1 MKIVSQ
7 SREMK
12 AFPIRYIYYA
22 VIALILSIVDIL
34 FVDIIQIEGIAPD
47 LLLILCIWIALA
59 EGQFVALFAAFGI
72 GIVYDLI
79 SADVVGTNALAKV
92 SAAFV
97 AGFFHKERNIKQ
109 SLNIIRFVLVVLISS
124 FVHNIIY
131 FFFYIKSSEIAFL
144 PFFLRYGIAA
154 SFYTTALSVIAIL
167 VKIPEKEIDID

>member
-1 MKIVSQ
+1 MKLVAQ

-12 AFPIRYIYYA
+12 TFPVRYIYYA
-22 VIALILSIVDIL
+22 VIALILSIIDML
-34 FVDIIQIEGIAPD
+34 FIDIIQIEGITPD

-72 GIVYDLI
+72 GLVYDLI

-97 AGFFHKERNIKQ
+97 AGFFHKERNLKQ
-109 SLNIIRFVLVVLISS
+109 NLNSIRFVLVVLLAA

-131 FFFYIKSSEIAFL
+131 YFFYIKAGEMQFFS
-144 PFFLRYGIAA
+144 FFLRYGIAA
-154 SFYTTALSVIAIL
+154 SFYTTIISIIAIL